1 MLLLNYNNYYIL
13 NILYINMLLL
23 NYNKYYILICYY

>member
-1 MLLLNYNNYYIL
+1 MLLLNYINYYIL
-13 NILYINMLLL
+13 NINMLLL